1 MKFADP
7 GRSAGKVWGEAVRAQ
22 SDVPSPLGVIGNGRE
37 IGLPAREGDNLVTRL
52 AYDVGMARSDQLKA
66 LLRSHKEGDEQSFRT
81 AAEEIIQ
88 DAKKRRHDLLAK
100 ELEAILDEPVRTR
113 RPAKVATLR
122 PLPVG
127 RDETPLLN
135 VRNSTKSLHDVVL
148 AKETTDVVVGL
159 LDEQRSRMAL
169 HAYGL
174 EPRRSILFSG
184 PSGTGKSAT
193 AEALGGELGWP
204 VAHVQLASV
213 VSSYLGET
221 AKNLA
226 QIFSFLESGSYV
238 LLFDE
243 FDMLARDRNERGDH
257 GELKRVVSALLQL
270 IETTTNDSII
280 IATTNH
286 ANLLD
291 SALWRRFDEVI
302 PFALP
307 SEAQRAELLSRRLSV
322 VRSDV
327 DTDSVSPRLDGFS
340 HAEVESVALDS
351 IRLMVR
357 NLDRSVSDEHISYAI
372 ERMEERRRTIL
383 NSNSLE

>member
-1 MKFADP
+1 
-7 GRSAGKVWGEAVRAQ
+7 
-22 SDVPSPLGVIGNGRE
+22 
-37 IGLPAREGDNLVTRL
+37 
-52 AYDVGMARSDQLKA
+52 
-66 LLRSHKEGDEQSFRT
+66 
-81 AAEEIIQ
+81 
-88 DAKKRRHDLLAK
+88 
-100 ELEAILDEPVRTR
+100 
-113 RPAKVATLR
+113 
-122 PLPVG
+122 
-127 RDETPLLN
+127 
-135 VRNSTKSLHDVVL
+135 
-148 AKETTDVVVGL
+148 
-159 LDEQRSRMAL
+159 
-169 HAYGL
+169 
-174 EPRRSILFSG
+174 LFSG